1 MESPIKSL
9 VFASIALLS
18 YTAEASLL
26 ESSESLQQDKHLV
39 TAQLD
44 RLTDGYMPLKTSL
57 RCLGKDC
64 RINEI
69 TTLSYN
75 PESKRYTTYIA
86 ANTDHLANKN
96 QASAAA
102 LKDGTVVT
110 AKLVRDWGLN
120 ALKEGVN
127 SYQQQLTQGAAR
139 LLLTISS
146 NIPLSTAI
154 WVFLGGLFGLLA
166 TQRRKELG

>member
-26 ESSESLQQDKHLV
+26 ESSESLQRKHLV

-44 RLTDGYMPLKTSL
+44 RLTDTKTSI
-57 RCLGKDC
+57 RCLGKNC
-64 RINEI
+64 RINQI

-86 ANTDHLANKN
+86 ANNENLANKN
-96 QASAAA
+96 QAPAAA

-110 AKLVRDWGLN
+110 AELVRDWGFN

-127 SYQQQLTQGAAR
+127 SYQQQLSQSVR
-139 LLLTISS
+139 NLLLMISS
-146 NIPLSTAI
+146 NIPLSTVI

-166 TQRRKELG
+166 TQRRKEMG

>member
-26 ESSESLQQDKHLV
+26 EGVESLQQDKH
-39 TAQLD
+39 AQFD

>member
-26 ESSESLQQDKHLV
+26 EGVESLQQDKH
-39 TAQLD
+39 AQLD